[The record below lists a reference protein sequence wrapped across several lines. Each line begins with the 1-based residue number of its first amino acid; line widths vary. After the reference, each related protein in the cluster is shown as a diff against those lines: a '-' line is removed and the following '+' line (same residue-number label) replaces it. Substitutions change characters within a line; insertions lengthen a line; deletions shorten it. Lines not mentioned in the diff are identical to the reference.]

1 MEKGLTQGTIASLL
15 NSFESNAAENAHDS
29 TYDPLLITVTSM
41 FAGNNE
47 NQWLEQVEEEFG
59 SDLSNHNKE
68 DNPNATIGMTIE
80 LDKEAKAS
88 LARKMKGK
96 NYNLEGVD
104 SRSSKR
110 THRTNMTGKTGM
122 TSTWS
127 VTTKKLAMDF
137 SQNKKD
143 LNAEQKTALLE
154 QRLRE
159 MEYAMAAGIPPT
171 KPPTLKTSFVLL
183 SPPAKTVNISTTNQ
197 NANPAQIF
205 DYQSILPPIS
215 SDKPAKES
223 STTMDE
229 VGRWN

>member
-1 MEKGLTQGTIASLL
+1 M
-15 NSFESNAAENAHDS
+15 
-29 TYDPLLITVTSM
+29 
-41 FAGNNE
+41 
-47 NQWLEQVEEEFG
+47 
-59 SDLSNHNKE
+59 
-68 DNPNATIGMTIE
+68 
-80 LDKEAKAS
+80 DKDAKAS
-88 LARKMKGK
+88 LAREIKGK
-96 NYNLEGVD
+96 DYNLEGVN

-110 THRTNMTGKTGM
+110 SHWTNMTGKTGM

-127 VTTKKLAMDF
+127 VTTKKFAMDF

-143 LNAEQKTALLE
+143 LNPEQKKTALLE

-171 KPPTLKTSFVLL
+171 KPLTLKTSLVLL

-197 NANPAQIF
+197 NANPTKILN
-205 DYQSILPPIS
+205 YQANLPPIY
-215 SDKPAKES
+215 SDKPAKAKES